1 MVPEEQKPPE
11 EETPPEEEQSPEEK
25 HEPTGGQES
34 QPPEEQPQEVK
45 PARPSF
51 LGRVFNRE
59 TRFGR
64 FMRTFTLIA
73 ALIVAFFGFGVLT
86 GYYVLYRPVLA
97 DNNSLKTQVDNLTT
111 QLNDTES
118 TLNDTK
124 ASLATAQKNI
134 SDLQSQTQLDTFQ
147 INYLKVESDGLMVQI
162 GLINKDGTAIKN
174 ALDQMQTD
182 MNSLLPEVQN
192 VDPNLAGLLSNR
204 FDLISGEY
212 VSDPKQAMTD
222 LETFMTNLQGVQKY
236 LK

>member
-11 EETPPEEEQSPEEK
+11 EEQAPEEGPEPHAE
-25 HEPTGGQES
+25 QES

-51 LGRVFNRE
+51 LSRVFNKE

-64 FMRTFTLIA
+64 FMRTFTIIA
-73 ALIVAFFGFGVLT
+73 AIIVAFFGFGVLT

-97 DNNSLKTQVDNLTT
+97 DNNSLKTQVNDLTT
-111 QLNDTES
+111 QLNNTES

-124 ASLATAQKNI
+124 ASLATAQTNI

-182 MNSLLPEVQN
+182 MNALIPEVQK
-192 VDPNLAGLLSNR
+192 VDSNLASLLSNR
-204 FDLISGEY
+204 FDLIKGEY
-212 VSDPKQAMTD
+212 VSDPKQAATD
-222 LETFMTNLQGVQKY
+222 LETFMTNLQDVQKY